1 MAGTI
6 QQIAELA
13 GVSRGTVD
21 RVLNNRGRVTAEV
34 AEKVERIARELGY
47 THRPRKRAATSK
59 NSSKRWRLGVIT
71 QLSRS
76 SFMIEVNRG
85 IAEIREQLE
94 RRGFQIIL
102 RESATMDETEQL
114 QALDE
119 LEHSGIDG
127 LAIMPVDSNSVRERL
142 GELVREKEIPVITF
156 NTDIA
161 GAGRVCFVG
170 LDNRRSGKTAAGLM
184 GMLTGGSGRVLCI
197 TGYFLNSAGNCR
209 IDGFVE
215 ELKDNFPNMEL
226 VGVQSSFD
234 QTAEVERIVVN
245 TMTIYPDL
253 KGIFLASGGQAG
265 LRRAFETLKPQ
276 KRPFVIIYDRT
287 PKNIALLQEGLAD
300 FLIDQDGYRQ
310 GHQALSMLADLLQ
323 WGKRPEREYLYT
335 EIRIETKFNI

>member
-6 QQIAELA
+6 QQIADLA

-34 AEKVERIARELGY
+34 AEKVEKIARELGY
-47 THRPRKRAATSK
+47 THRPRKKAGTSK
-59 NSSKRWRLGVIT
+59 TSSRRWRLGVIT

-102 RESATMDETEQL
+102 RESATMDEAEQL
-114 QALDE
+114 RALDE
-119 LEHSGIDG
+119 LEYGGIDG

-142 GELVREKEIPVITF
+142 NRLSRDKEIPVITF

-161 GAGRVCFVG
+161 GAGRSCFVG
-170 LDNRRSGKTAAGLM
+170 LDNRKSGKTAAGLM
-184 GMLTGGSGRVLCI
+184 GLLTGGSGKVLGI

-215 ELKDNFPNMEL
+215 ELKASFPDMEL

-234 QTAEVERIVVN
+234 QTAEVERIIVN

-265 LRRAFETLKPQ
+265 LRSAFDTLRLK
-276 KRPFVIIYDRT
+276 KRPFAIIYDRT
-287 PKNIALLQEGLAD
+287 PKNIVLLQDGLAD
-300 FLIDQDGYRQ
+300 FLIDQDGYQQ
-310 GHQALSMLADLLQ
+310 GYQALSLLADLLQ
-323 WGKRPEREYLYT
+323 WGKHPEREYLYT
-335 EIRIETKFNI
+335 EIRIETKFNV